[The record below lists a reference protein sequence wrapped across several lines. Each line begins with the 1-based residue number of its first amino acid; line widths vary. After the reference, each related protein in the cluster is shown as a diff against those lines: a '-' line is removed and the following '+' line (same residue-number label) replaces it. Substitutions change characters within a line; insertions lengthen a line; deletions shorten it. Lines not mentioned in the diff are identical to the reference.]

1 MKTKAKTKAAPRK
14 AKLARRPVATRATKK
29 PAPRE
34 SAPLGL
40 TLRSILVPVDFSV
53 ESKKA
58 IRYAVSLARQYG
70 AKITLI
76 NVVER
81 TGFPDFANYP
91 LVMEDDKVMKSARTQ
106 LELICQ
112 QQAMEPKL
120 VEKTLVRQGVP
131 FHEITEAARSLK
143 TDLIVITTHGY
154 TGWKH
159 ALIGSTAERVVRHA
173 PCPVLSV
180 REIERD
186 FVRPSAR

>member
-1 MKTKAKTKAAPRK
+1 MKTKAGRAPGK
-14 AKLARRPVATRATKK
+14 AKIQPRRGAIRVAKK
-29 PAPRE
+29 PATVEPTPV
-34 SAPLGL
+34 AL
-40 TLRSILVPVDFSV
+40 TLRSILVPVDFSA

-58 IRYAVSLARQYG
+58 LRYAISLARQYG

-76 NVVER
+76 NVVEPA
-81 TGFPDFANYP
+81 GFPDFASNP
-91 LVMEDDKVMKSARTQ
+91 LAMENDKVMKSARAQ
-106 LELICQ
+106 LELLSKR
-112 QQAMEPKL
+112 EGVELKL
-120 VEKTLVRQGVP
+120 LEKTLVRQGVP

-143 TDLIVITTHGY
+143 IDLIVITTHGY

-186 FVRPSAR
+186 FVPAPAR